1 MILLRDISIFWA
13 MLHVIFLFLTLFRS
27 RFTKKKTIAAAGI
40 GMGLLMAA
48 NVAVFW
54 VFGFEAL
61 SKVFLFTCSIPS
73 FILLY
78 VMSAD
83 KRFKF
88 LLSFC
93 LADTVCLWVMAVTN
107 LLDHYLGGGR
117 YVLMFISRLAAFPLL
132 EYLAW
137 RYLRKPYLELQGAVK
152 KGWAVLAGMT
162 ALYYILLV
170 AAVQFP
176 TNIVNRPED
185 TFLCVLILILMVF
198 NYGTIFTA
206 LYRQLLLY
214 RKQQGERILLE
225 QKNTLEAQLESQ
237 QNLRK
242 MKHDIKGYTATLSG
256 LLTEGKADEALRYLK
271 GVEAQTDALPSSY
284 CPNPYINAV
293 FVHFAGKFEEMGA
306 AFWHDIRIGEE
317 ELPYMELCQI
327 LSNGLE
333 NACDALRGLEKEKRK
348 VSVHMKYNRNY
359 LLIRIRNRCRDDL
372 YVEQGELP
380 ATDKEGLDHGFGLV
394 TIREAAERLDGESFC
409 YTQNG
414 DFILN
419 VMVPCRAFPNGGQSV
434 HGRGNSS
441 FRIEA

>member
-1 MILLRDISIFWA
+1 MTLLRDISIFWA
-13 MLHVIFLFLTLFRS
+13 MLHVIFLFLMLFRS
-27 RFTKKKTIAAAGI
+27 RLTKKKTIVAAGI

-48 NVAVFW
+48 NVAVLII
-54 VFGFEAL
+54 FGFEAL
-61 SKVFLFTCSIPS
+61 SKAFLFTCSIPS
-73 FILLY
+73 FILFY

-137 RYLRKPYLELQGAVK
+137 RYLRKPYLELQDAVK
-152 KGWAVLAGMT
+152 KGWAVFAGMT

-185 TFLCVLILILMVF
+185 TFLCVLILILMLF
-198 NYGTIFTA
+198 NYGTVFTA

-237 QNLRK
+237 QKLRK
-242 MKHDIKGYTATLSG
+242 LKHDMKGYTATLSG
-256 LLTEGKADEALRYLK
+256 LLTEGKADEALKYLK
-271 GVEAQTDALPSSY
+271 GVEAQMNTTRGQFCA
-284 CPNPYINAV
+284 NPYINAV
-293 FVHFAGKFEEMGA
+293 FLHFAGKFEEMSA
-306 AFWHDIRIGEE
+306 AFRHDIQIGEE

-333 NACDALRGLEKEKRK
+333 NACDALRGLEKGKRR
-348 VSVHMKYNRNY
+348 VSVHMRYNRNY

-380 ATDKEGLDHGFGLV
+380 ATDKEGLDHGFGLAA
-394 TIREAAERLDGESFC
+394 IREAAERLDGEIFC
-409 YTQNG
+409 YTEDGN
-414 DFILN
+414 FILD
-419 VMVPCRAFPNGGQSV
+419 VMVSCRAFPNG
-434 HGRGNSS
+434 
-441 FRIEA
+441 